1 MSLSDEQLIVDYL
14 KGDEKSLEI
23 LIERYLKPI
32 YGFVYRYAN
41 NSQEAEDITQEVF
54 VRMWRNLKRF
64 KSGKK
69 FSTWIFAIAKNA
81 AIDFLRKKK
90 FIPFED
96 ELIETLADQ
105 GPLPEEILQKA
116 QDAKI
121 LNAAVKKLP
130 INYQAILFLYYNDH
144 FNFRE
149 IAEILQEPLNTA
161 KSRHRRGLILL
172 KKELVCQTPKIVVK

>member
-1 MSLSDEQLIVDYL
+1 MSLSDEQLIVGYL
-14 KGDEKSLEI
+14 KGDEKSLEV
-23 LIERYLKPI
+23 LIEKYLKPI
-32 YGFVYRYAN
+32 YGFAYRYVD

-54 VRMWRNLKRF
+54 VRMWRNLKKF

-69 FSTWIFAIAKNA
+69 FSTWLFAIAKNV

-90 FIPFED
+90 FLPFSAFED
-96 ELIETLADQ
+96 EEGENALIETLADS

-130 INYQAILFLYYNDH
+130 INYRTILFLYYNDH

-149 IAEILQEPLNTA
+149 IAEILSEPLNTI

-172 KKELVCQTPKIVVK
+172 KKLL